1 MPERHRQGSCG
12 WLDGC
17 LRDLRRYHVET
28 GVVTIESRRA
38 IAMLKDRK
46 IRVLARIDQ
55 IDALLLESLPLRGT
69 ELRELEER
77 ILGPEHPDPLLS
89 HRSDGIG

>member
-1 MPERHRQGSCG
+1 
-12 WLDGC
+12 
-17 LRDLRRYHVET
+17 
-28 GVVTIESRRA
+28 
-38 IAMLKDRK
+38 MLKDRK